1 MDDKDKSVDKITI
14 SSGHLGANQTTG
26 YIYNDSLIINDNIIK
41 FEDIEEIELI
51 DYKSKD
57 WNSIGVIT
65 TNLIISI
72 MMVFIYSFTWYF
84 SLMIIGL
91 FIFLGYVITNLFK
104 DNIYSNVCI
113 KTNYMEY
120 VIGIKYENDIDILYN
135 KISPHISKKIAI
147 EEFKKQ
153 N

>member
-135 KISPHISKKIAI
+135 KISPNISKKIAI

>member
-1 MDDKDKSVDKITI
+1 MDNKDKIIDKITI
-14 SSGHLGANQTTG
+14 SSGNLGSNQTTG

-57 WNSIGVIT
+57 WNSIGIIT

-72 MMVFIYSFTWYF
+72 ILVSIYSFTWYF

-91 FIFLGYVITNLFK
+91 FIFLGYGTTNLFK
-104 DNIYSNVCI
+104 DDIYSHVCI

-120 VIGIKYENDIDILYN
+120 IIGIKYENDIDILYD
-135 KISPHISKKIAI
+135 KLSSHVSKKISI

>member
-57 WNSIGVIT
+57 WNSIGIIT

-135 KISPHISKKIAI
+135 KISPNISKKIAI